1 MSKTIGRFV
10 QFGIARESTRGTAEA
25 AATFWI
31 PWDDLALDEKDE
43 RVLNEQTRGVIET
56 TVGEAIVKQW
66 AEAEITAPIGDKA
79 FPLFLYALL
88 GGNATTGPTDTV
100 VYTHTMNVQQGIQHQ
115 ALTFFIDDP
124 AAGQDYR
131 FALGM
136 ITELEINYER
146 GAYVNFAAKLKGK
159 KGQTSTLTPATTTE
173 NRFLSHHLTF
183 KIASAQSGL
192 TAASATV
199 LKSAKIMF
207 KPNVVDDDVLG
218 SITPADF
225 NNTGFEVEGTI
236 ELMFDD
242 ETERTLALAATT
254 RALRFDLIN
263 TDVLMGAATNP
274 QIQIDLYNV
283 TFQPITRAIK
293 AGEYVLQTIAF
304 KAHYS
309 TADSKMLQIITKNL
323 QTSY

>member
-1 MSKTIGRFV
+1 V
-10 QFGIARESTRGTAEA
+10 
-25 AATFWI
+25 
-31 PWDDLALDEKDE
+31 
-43 RVLNEQTRGVIET
+43 
-56 TVGEAIVKQW
+56 
-66 AEAEITAPIGDKA
+66 
-79 FPLFLYALL
+79 
-88 GGNATTGPTDTV
+88 
-100 VYTHTMNVQQGIQHQ
+100 
-115 ALTFFIDDP
+115 DDP
-124 AAGQDYR
+124 AAGQDYK

-146 GAYVNFAAKLKGK
+146 GSYINFAAKLKAK
-159 KGQTSTLTPATTTE
+159 KGTTATLTPATTTE

-183 KIASAQSGL
+183 KIAANQAGL
-192 TAASATV
+192 GAASATV

-225 NNTGFEVEGTI
+225 NNTGYEVEGTI

-254 RALRFDLIN
+254 RALRFDLVN
-263 TDVLMGAATNP
+263 TDVTIGSTLNP

-309 TADSKMLQIITKNL
+309 TADSKMVQIVNKNT
-323 QTSY
+323 QVSY

>member
-1 MSKTIGRFV
+1 MSKTIGRFI
-10 QFGIARESTRGTAEA
+10 QFGIARETSRGTAETA
-25 AATFWI
+25 ASFWI
-31 PWDDLALDEKDE
+31 PWDDLAIDEKDE
-43 RVLNEQTRGVIET
+43 RVLNEQTRGVLET
-56 TVGEAIVKQW
+56 TVGENIVKQW
-66 AEAEITAPIGDKA
+66 AEAEIKAPIGDKA

-88 GGNATTGPTDTV
+88 GSNSTTGPTDTS
-100 VYTHTMNVQQGIQHQ
+100 VYTHTMNVGQSIQHQ
-115 ALTFFIDDP
+115 ALSLFVDDP
-124 AAGQDYR
+124 AAAQDYKY
-131 FALGM
+131 ALGM

-146 GAYVNFAAKLKGK
+146 GSYINFAAKLKAK
-159 KGQTSTLTPATTTE
+159 KGATATLTPATTTE

-183 KIASAQSGL
+183 KIAANQAGL

-225 NNTGFEVEGTI
+225 NNTGYDVEGTI

-263 TDVLMGAATNP
+263 TDVTIGAASNP

-309 TADSKMLQIITKNL
+309 TSDSKMVQIVNKNT
-323 QTSY
+323 QVSY